1 MTFKTNCIIAKGPVD
16 PAPMVDVVFL
26 LLIFLVLSSPL
37 VLQPGIGVLDPPA
50 SNTPPVASFQGLV
63 VTVTRDN
70 VMFFNNQPVTPENLR
85 TALREAVRQAPHNE
99 LVIKADRQ
107 VSHGAIVQL
116 MSIAFESGVTA
127 VNLATR
133 AEIPAPPAR

>member
-1 MTFKTNCIIAKGPVD
+1 MTFKTNCAIAKGPVD

-37 VLQPGIGVLDPPA
+37 VLQPGIGVLDPPS
-50 SNTPPVASFQGLV
+50 SNAPPVASFQGLV
-63 VTVTRDN
+63 VTITRDN

-85 TALREAVRQAPHNE
+85 AALRDAVRKAPHNE

-116 MSIAFESGVTA
+116 MSIAFESGITA

-133 AEIPAPPAR
+133 AELSAPPAR